1 MKRIF
6 ETFAMNAYQ
15 LVRRQDGIR
24 QLQLD
29 ACQMSADVSR
39 KRGCPLSRESALIPP
54 PPPHTRRHLLQVCLP
69 CQADVDALVALGSSG
84 HAPPVR

>member
-24 QLQLD
+24 LLQLD

-39 KRGCPLSRESALIPP
+39 KRGCPLSHGSAHIPP
-54 PPPHTRRHLLQVCLP
+54 PKRRHLLQVCLP
-69 CQADVDALVALGSSG
+69 FQADEDALVALES
-84 HAPPVR
+84 